1 MTMNNFDFDGQRVV
15 VMGLGQFGGGL
26 ALTRYLVESGA
37 DVLVTDQSNAKTLES
52 SICKLNDLLTG
63 PHLNIVLGPHD
74 PAVLRNIDT
83 LVVNPAV
90 PRPWE
95 NKFIQHAIDQ
105 GIFVTTEIEIAY
117 RKLDP
122 SRIVAV
128 TGSAGKSTTS
138 AMIHHILQSTN
149 HHSIL
154 GGNIGGSILS
164 QLEQITPET
173 YIVLELSSAMLY
185 WMWGRETQSN
195 PMLGPA
201 VGCITNCSSNH
212 LDWHSSLDHYE
223 QSKKHLLTAMNVN
236 GTLILGDSLQEWNN
250 LTNAI
255 THIIGPN
262 DAIGSCT
269 VPGFHNA
276 INAAMAITA
285 AISITQTSPNSNNP
299 VVQEMV
305 SAVRSFTGLP
315 HRLNICHQTDSLTFY
330 NDSKSTVPQATLLA
344 LNAVGQRTPRSQIH
358 LIAGGYDKG
367 SDLSSIA
374 HQAESIAG
382 LYTIGVTGDSI
393 AANAKSNAFACQTLE
408 NAITLALSR
417 SKVGDAI
424 LLSPGCASWD
434 QFINY
439 EERGNLFESLA
450 RQLTKEPTCSSSL

>member
-1 MTMNNFDFDGQRVV
+1 MNNFDFEGQRVV

-37 DVLVTDQSNAKTLES
+37 DVLVTDQSDAKTLES

-74 PAVLRNIDT
+74 PAILHDVDT

-95 NKFIQHAIDQ
+95 NPFIAYAIEH
-105 GIFVTTEIEIAY
+105 GIFITTEIEIAY
-117 RKLDP
+117 RRLDP
-122 SRIVAV
+122 SRVVAV

-138 AMIHHILQSTN
+138 AMIHHILKTTN
-149 HHSIL
+149 HDSIL

-164 QLEQITPET
+164 QLDQITPKT

-185 WMWGRETQSN
+185 WMWGRETQSK
-195 PMLGPA
+195 PMPGPS
-201 VGCITNCSSNH
+201 VGCITNCTSNH
-212 LDWHSSLDHYE
+212 LDWHGSFDHYE
-223 QSKKHLLTAMNVN
+223 QSKRHLFNAIDSN
-236 GTLILGDSLQEWNN
+236 GTVILGEPLHQWST
-250 LTNAI
+250 LTNA
-255 THIIGPN
+255 TTRIIQQS
-262 DAIGSCT
+262 DAIASCT
-269 VPGFHNA
+269 VPGTHNA
-276 INAAMAITA
+276 INAAMALA
-285 AISITQTSPNSNNP
+285 AAKELTNANDAQM
-299 VVQEMV
+299 QEMTK
-305 SAVRSFTGLP
+305 AVRSFTGLP
-315 HRLNICHQTDSLTFY
+315 HRLNLCYQTDSLSFY

-344 LNAVGQRTPRSQIH
+344 LSAISQTTPTNQIH

-374 HQAESIAG
+374 HKAESIAG

-393 AANAKSNAFACQTLE
+393 ASAAKSNAFACQTLE
-408 NAITLALSR
+408 NAITLAISR

-434 QFINY
+434 QFTNY
-439 EERGNLFESLA
+439 EERGEQFESLA
-450 RQLTKEPTCSSSL
+450 RQLTKEPACTSQLSH